1 MTKLRRERESCD
13 RNNSLIVADMFLKM
27 RSCSRNPSLLP
38 SPKPSTVLANR
49 HNEELEYLLCR
60 LFVANLPRALTHVP
74 KGALPFFPP
83 SPFFSRSRERRSFSR
98 NIPTPPTVISV
109 INGLALT
116 TRFVRFDRLFVAGGE
131 KDRAAA
137 RCTHL
142 LPRGDD
148 DSSKG
153 VDREHECWAPC
164 TREAVGLGQE

>member
-116 TRFVRFDRLFVAGGE
+116 TRFVRFDRLFVAGGGE
-131 KDRAAA
+131 GSCGGQMYAPSAA
-137 RCTHL
+137 R
-142 LPRGDD
+142 G
-148 DSSKG
+148 
-153 VDREHECWAPC
+153 
-164 TREAVGLGQE
+164 

>member
-1 MTKLRRERESCD
+1 
-13 RNNSLIVADMFLKM
+13 MFLKM

-116 TRFVRFDRLFVAGGE
+116 TRFVRFDRLLVAGGE

-164 TREAVGLGQE
+164 TREVVGLGQE